1 MKPLGVTQPGR
12 GASSQQ
18 PDGFLL
24 QTVIDALRNPATSR
38 VARSSASATRLHAY
52 PTNSCSPVSKKT
64 MTKVLIV
71 AICLLAGPA
80 WAQVE
85 VQVRTEKP
93 QFLAG
98 EPIFV
103 IVEVKNVGTE
113 QVAYEGASVKPPPEL
128 SVHNGERRVSRGLTG
143 CGSGSGLS
151 GGSFGVID
159 HPPMLQPGKST
170 SFRYLLRGYRLKPGT
185 YELHVSGTVDVAW
198 REPSFVQ
205 TGAPRPAFTRSI
217 TEPVEGASIDRTL
230 ALTITAAS
238 EEALRAAYAPYL
250 AAAQSSSAAGREAV
264 NGILEMAPA
273 FLEPEIRT
281 LVKQR
286 GHERGFAHAAA
297 AALAEIDTPSS
308 RAELIDWFDRSDDL
322 QIRSS
327 IVNAVARARHSGN
340 LPFLASLLPGRST
353 QADNRIRRDAALG
366 IGMIGGDA
374 AVEALRD
381 APHSPDP
388 LVAGAVLLALGNTQS
403 KSAIPILIE
412 RAEGQKGY
420 VSNDVCTALITLTHL
435 SWCGGVGLEETQ
447 KKWRAWWAAKAN
459 DVRVYSPDD
468 CPDRATLPN
477 IW

>member
-1 MKPLGVTQPGR
+1 MIKSLT
-12 GASSQQ
+12 
-18 PDGFLL
+18 
-24 QTVIDALRNPATSR
+24 
-38 VARSSASATRLHAY
+38 
-52 PTNSCSPVSKKT
+52 
-64 MTKVLIV
+64 V

-113 QVAYEGASVKPPPEL
+113 HVAYDGASVKPPLEL
-128 SVHNGERRVSRGLTG
+128 SVRNGERRAFKGLTG
-143 CGSGSGLS
+143 CGIGSGV
-151 GGSFGVID
+151 GGSLRVTD

-170 SFRYLLRGYRLKPGT
+170 TFRYLLRGYRLKPGT
-185 YELHVSGTVDVAW
+185 YELHVSGTVDVGW
-198 REPSFVQ
+198 REPSLVQ
-205 TGAPRPAFTRSI
+205 TGAPRPALTRSI
-217 TEPVEGASIDRTL
+217 TEPVEGATIDRTL
-230 ALTITAAS
+230 ALAITAAS
-238 EEALRAAYAPYL
+238 EEALRAAYASYV
-250 AAAQSSSAAGREAV
+250 AAAQSFSRGGREAV

-286 GHERGFAHAAA
+286 GHERGFAYAAA
-297 AALAEIDTPSS
+297 NALAEIDTPSS

-322 QIRSS
+322 QIRSF
-327 IVNAVARARHSGN
+327 IVNAVARARHPDN

-353 QADNRIRRDAALG
+353 QVDNRIRRDAALG
-366 IGMIGGDA
+366 IGMIGGDVS
-374 AVEALRD
+374 VETLRD
-381 APHSPDP
+381 APPSPDP
-388 LVAGAVLLALGNTQS
+388 LVAGAVILALGNTQS

-420 VSNDVCTALITLTHL
+420 VSNDVCNALMTLTHL
-435 SWCGGVGLEETQ
+435 GWCGGVGLEETQ
-447 KKWRAWWAAKAN
+447 KKWRMWWAANARN
-459 DVRVYSPDD
+459 VRVYSPDD
-468 CPDRATLPN
+468 CPDLSTLPH

>member
-1 MKPLGVTQPGR
+1 
-12 GASSQQ
+12 
-18 PDGFLL
+18 
-24 QTVIDALRNPATSR
+24 
-38 VARSSASATRLHAY
+38 
-52 PTNSCSPVSKKT
+52 
-64 MTKVLIV
+64 MTKVLAV
-71 AICLLAGPA
+71 ALCLLAGPA
-80 WAQVE
+80 WAQVD
-85 VQVRTEKP
+85 VQVRAERP

-113 QVAYEGASVKPPPEL
+113 QVAYDGASVKPPPEL
-128 SVHNGERRVSRGLTG
+128 SVRNGERRVIKGLTG
-143 CGSGSGLS
+143 CGSGIGV
-151 GGSFGVID
+151 GGFGVAG

-170 SFRYLLRGYRLKPGT
+170 TFRYLLRGYRLKPGT
-185 YELHVSGTVDVAW
+185 YELHVSGTADVAW
-198 REPSFVQ
+198 REPTFVQ

-217 TEPVEGASIDRTL
+217 TEPVEGATIDRTL

-238 EEALRAAYAPYL
+238 EEALRAAYAPY
-250 AAAQSSSAAGREAV
+250 AAAAESSSRAGPEAA
-264 NGILEMAPA
+264 NGILEMAPP

-281 LVKQR
+281 LVKRR
-286 GHERGFAHAAA
+286 GHERGLAYAAA
-297 AALAEIDTPSS
+297 EALAEIDTPSS

-327 IVNAVARARHSGN
+327 IVNAVARARHSDN

-353 QADNRIRRDAALG
+353 QVDNRIRRDAALG
-366 IGMIGGDA
+366 IGMIGGEA

-381 APHSPDP
+381 APRSPDP

-420 VSNDVCTALITLTHL
+420 VSNDVCDALIALTHL
-435 SWCGGVGLEETQ
+435 GWCGGVGLEETQ
-447 KKWRAWWAAKAN
+447 KKWRTWWAANAK

-468 CPDRATLPN
+468 CPDRSTLPN

>member
-1 MKPLGVTQPGR
+1 MMIKPLT
-12 GASSQQ
+12 
-18 PDGFLL
+18 
-24 QTVIDALRNPATSR
+24 
-38 VARSSASATRLHAY
+38 
-52 PTNSCSPVSKKT
+52 
-64 MTKVLIV
+64 V

-85 VQVRTEKP
+85 VQVRTENP

-113 QVAYEGASVKPPPEL
+113 QVAYNGASVKPPPEL
-128 SVHNGERRVSRGLTG
+128 SVRNGERRVIKGLTG
-143 CGSGSGLS
+143 CGSGSGV
-151 GGSFGVID
+151 GGGFGVTD

-170 SFRYLLRGYRLKPGT
+170 TFRYLLRGYRLKPGT
-185 YELHVSGTVDVAW
+185 YELRVSGTVDVAW

-205 TGAPRPAFTRSI
+205 TRAPRPAFTRSI
-217 TEPVEGASIDRTL
+217 TEPVEGATIDRTL
-230 ALTITAAS
+230 ALTIMVAS
-238 EEALRAAYAPYL
+238 EDALRAAYAPYV
-250 AAAQSSSAAGREAV
+250 AAAAESFSRAGNQAV
-264 NGILEMAPA
+264 DGIVEMAPP

-281 LVKQR
+281 LIKRR
-286 GHERGFAHAAA
+286 GHERGFAYAAA
-297 AALAEIDTPSS
+297 QALAEIDTRSS

-327 IVNAVARARHSGN
+327 IVNAVARARHPDY

-353 QADNRIRRDAALG
+353 QVDNRIRRDAALG
-366 IGMIGGDA
+366 IGMIGGEA

-381 APHSPDP
+381 APRSPDP
-388 LVAGAVLLALGNTQS
+388 LVAGAVLEALGNTRS

-420 VSNDVCTALITLTHL
+420 VSNDVCNALITLTHL

-447 KKWRAWWAAKAN
+447 KKWRTWWAANARN
-459 DVRVYSPDD
+459 VRVYSPDD
-468 CPDRATLPN
+468 CPDRSTLPH

>member
-1 MKPLGVTQPGR
+1 MMTKPLAV
-12 GASSQQ
+12 
-18 PDGFLL
+18 
-24 QTVIDALRNPATSR
+24 VIL
-38 VARSSASATRLHAY
+38 
-52 PTNSCSPVSKKT
+52 
-64 MTKVLIV
+64 
-71 AICLLAGPA
+71 LLAGPA
-80 WAQVE
+80 WAQVQVE
-85 VQVRTEKP
+85 VRTEKP

-113 QVAYEGASVKPPPEL
+113 QVAYGGASVKPPPEL
-128 SVHNGERRVSRGLTG
+128 SVRNGERRVIKGLTG
-143 CGSGSGLS
+143 CGSGSGV
-151 GGSFGVID
+151 GGGFGVFID

-170 SFRYLLRGYRLKPGT
+170 TFRYLLRGYRLKPGT
-185 YELHVSGTVDVAW
+185 YELHVSGTADVAW

-217 TEPVEGASIDRTL
+217 TEPVEGATIYRTV

-238 EEALRAAYAPYL
+238 EEALRAAYAPYV
-250 AAAQSSSAAGREAV
+250 AAAESSPRAGREAV

-286 GHERGFAHAAA
+286 GHERGFAAAA
-297 AALAEIDTPSS
+297 EALAEIDTPSS

-327 IVNAVARARHSGN
+327 IVRAVAMARHPDN
-340 LPFLASLLPGRST
+340 LPFLVSLLPGRST
-353 QADNRIRRDAALG
+353 QIDNRVRRDAALG
-366 IGMIGGDA
+366 IGMIGGEA

-381 APHSPDP
+381 APRSPDP
-388 LVAGAVLLALGNTQS
+388 LVAGAVFLALGNTQS

-420 VSNDVCTALITLTHL
+420 VSNDVCTALITLTHR

-447 KKWRAWWAAKAN
+447 KKWRAWWAANAR
-459 DVRVYSPDD
+459 DVRAYAPDD
-468 CPDRATLPN
+468 CPDRSTMPH

>member
-1 MKPLGVTQPGR
+1 
-12 GASSQQ
+12 
-18 PDGFLL
+18 
-24 QTVIDALRNPATSR
+24 
-38 VARSSASATRLHAY
+38 
-52 PTNSCSPVSKKT
+52 
-64 MTKVLIV
+64 MTKVLAV

-113 QVAYEGASVKPPPEL
+113 QVAYNGASVKPPPEL
-128 SVHNGERRVSRGLTG
+128 SVRNGERRVIKGLTG
-143 CGSGSGLS
+143 CGSGSGV
-151 GGSFGVID
+151 GGGFGVTD

-170 SFRYLLRGYRLKPGT
+170 TFRYLLRGYRLKPGT

-205 TGAPRPAFTRSI
+205 TGTPRPAFTRSV
-217 TEPVEGASIDRTL
+217 TEPVEGANIDRTL

-238 EEALRAAYAPYL
+238 EEALRAAYVPYV
-250 AAAQSSSAAGREAV
+250 AAAAESFSRGGNQAV
-264 NGILEMAPA
+264 DGILEMAPA

-281 LVKQR
+281 LVKRR
-286 GHERGFAHAAA
+286 GHERGFAYAAA
-297 AALAEIDTPSS
+297 QALAEIDTPSS
-308 RAELIDWFDRSDDL
+308 RAELIDWFDRNDDL

-327 IVNAVARARHSGN
+327 IVSAVARARHPDN

-353 QADNRIRRDAALG
+353 QVDNRIRRDAALG
-366 IGMIGGDA
+366 IGMIGGEA
-374 AVEALRD
+374 AVEALRA
-381 APHSPDP
+381 APRSPDP
-388 LVAGAVLLALGNTQS
+388 LVAGAVLEALGNTRS

-420 VSNDVCTALITLTHL
+420 VSNDVCNALITLTHL
-435 SWCGGVGLEETQ
+435 GWCGGVGLEETQ
-447 KKWRAWWAAKAN
+447 KKWRTWWGMNAK

-468 CPDRATLPN
+468 CPERSRLPN

>member
-1 MKPLGVTQPGR
+1 
-12 GASSQQ
+12 
-18 PDGFLL
+18 
-24 QTVIDALRNPATSR
+24 
-38 VARSSASATRLHAY
+38 LHAY
-52 PTNSCSPVSKKT
+52 PTNFCSPVSKKVMIKPLT
-64 MTKVLIV
+64 V

-103 IVEVKNVGTE
+103 IIEVKNVGTE
-113 QVAYEGASVKPPPEL
+113 QVAYNGASVKPPPEL
-128 SVHNGERRVSRGLTG
+128 SVRNGERRVIKGLTG
-143 CGSGSGLS
+143 CGSGSGV
-151 GGSFGVID
+151 GGGLGVTD

-170 SFRYLLRGYRLKPGT
+170 TFRYLLRGYRLKPGT

-198 REPSFVQ
+198 RAPSFVH
-205 TGAPRPAFTRSI
+205 TGAARPAFTRSI
-217 TEPVEGASIDRTL
+217 TEPVEGATIDRTL
-230 ALTITAAS
+230 ALTITPAS
-238 EEALRAAYAPYL
+238 EDALRVAYAPYV
-250 AAAQSSSAAGREAV
+250 AAAESFSRAGREAV

-281 LVKQR
+281 MVKHR
-286 GHERGFAHAAA
+286 GHERGFAYAAA
-297 AALAEIDTPSS
+297 EALAEIDTPSS
-308 RAELIDWFDRSDDL
+308 RAELIEWFDRSDDL

-327 IVNAVARARHSGN
+327 IVNAVARARHPDN

-353 QADNRIRRDAALG
+353 QVDNRIRRDAALG
-366 IGMIGGDA
+366 IGMIGGEA

-381 APHSPDP
+381 APRSPDP

-420 VSNDVCTALITLTHL
+420 VSNDVCTALITLTHR

-447 KKWRAWWAAKAN
+447 KKWRTWWAANAR
-459 DVRVYSPDD
+459 DVRIYSPDD
-468 CPDRATLPN
+468 CPDRSTLPH